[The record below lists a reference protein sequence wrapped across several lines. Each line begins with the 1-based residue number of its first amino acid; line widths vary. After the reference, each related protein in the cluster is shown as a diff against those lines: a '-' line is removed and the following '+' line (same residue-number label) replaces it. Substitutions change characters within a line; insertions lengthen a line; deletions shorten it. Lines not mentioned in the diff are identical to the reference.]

1 MSRGVVCNA
10 VAIVGIERV
19 ETAMCKV
26 PFEVAMRARTIDPVG
41 VDSEQLR
48 H

>member
-1 MSRGVVCNA
+1 
-10 VAIVGIERV
+10 
-19 ETAMCKV
+19 V
-26 PFEVAMRARTIDPVG
+26 PFEVAMRARSINPVG

>member
-1 MSRGVVCNA
+1 MARSVVCTA
-10 VAIVGIERV
+10 VAIVGVERV
-19 ETAMCKV
+19 ETAMCEV
-26 PFEVAMRARTIDPVG
+26 PFEVAMRARSINPVG

>member
-1 MSRGVVCNA
+1 MSRGVVCTV

-19 ETAMCKV
+19 ETAMCEV
-26 PFEVAMRARTIDPVG
+26 PFEVAMRARSFDPVG